1 MTCREK
7 LLIDYP
13 ENSEE
18 RMNDTCPDDYGYA
31 SEPIYCT
38 TLFSSGREC
47 IDCWNREI
55 EEKKVDERCEEC
67 PHNDDI
73 YIEEIDGYIC
83 EGLIDY
89 GYCVCAEREE

>member
-47 IDCWNREI
+47 IDCWDREV
-55 EEKKVDERCEEC
+55 EEKRWMNVAKSVLITM
-67 PHNDDI
+67 I
-73 YIEEIDGYIC
+73 YISKK
-83 EGLIDY
+83 
-89 GYCVCAEREE
+89 